1 MFDIFHNCGEDLKV
15 GNGGDLALSG
25 GTDVINQRVLRRL
38 LTNPGDYI
46 WNLNY
51 GGGLATFVG
60 QPFNPREIEAVISTQ
75 LLEESAIPT
84 SPVPRIV
91 AMTTDVAQGG
101 VAVNI
106 TYADPG
112 ASAPVT
118 LNFTVG

>member
-15 GNGGDLALSG
+15 GNGGDLALAG

-60 QPFNPREIEAVISTQ
+60 QPVNPREIEAVISTQ
-75 LLEESAIPT
+75 LLEEAAIPT

-91 AMTTDVAQGG
+91 ATTTDVAQGG

-112 ASAPVT
+112 ESAPVT